1 MAKTIT
7 YIASKTGAKFHR
19 SQKVVRGFMG
29 PVGNGKSVTCINELH
44 RIAICQA
51 PNAQGIRKTRFA
63 IVRNTYDMLETTT
76 LATFKQ
82 WFPPEICSISHKPM
96 RADIGYKLPDG
107 TRIECHVIFL
117 AVDRPDDVKKMLS
130 LEVTAIFL
138 NEAKELPWA
147 VVKAARERIGRYPSR
162 IDGYDD
168 TPTYSAPRDESGDL
182 QPCTRK
188 ALLMDTNPPDDTHW
202 WYQLAELGSLKEDST
217 AESRAEVSRV
227 FDFFRGP
234 SPLIREGDKYIPN
247 PEAENIK
254 FLPGGYQYYLDMIAG
269 TSEDHINVMVMGNYG
284 TIATGK
290 PVYPQYND
298 RLHCASKPLGL
309 LEDLPI
315 GLGWDFG
322 LTPACIVGQLHNGQL
337 RVVGELFAESMGVR
351 EFARDIVKPWL
362 ERNCKGIE
370 IAFSYGDPTGNN
382 RGEGIGRSAIGIL
395 NDNHTDDDG
404 ITMEPL
410 NLGFYT
416 EPAPTNDP
424 TQRIDAVS
432 RYMLRLVGGEP
443 AYQLSP
449 RCKMLRAGKQGGYQ
463 YKRIQTSGEKFKDV
477 PDKNIYSHVSDAEQ
491 YLALGFNGMIFDNEQ
506 FYDTRPRITEN
517 VMGY

>member
-1 MAKTIT
+1 MAKVIT
-7 YIASKTGAKFHR
+7 YNASPTGAKFHA
-19 SQKVVRGFMG
+19 SKKVVRGFMG

-44 RIAICQA
+44 RLAICQA
-51 PNAQGIRKTRFA
+51 PNSQGVRKTRFA

-82 WFPPEICSISHKPM
+82 WFPPEICDISHKPM
-96 RADIGYKLPDG
+96 RADIHYKLPDG
-107 TRIECHVIFL
+107 TRIESHVIFL

-138 NEAKELPWA
+138 NEAKELPYA

-162 IDGYDD
+162 VDGYDD
-168 TPTYSAPRDESGDL
+168 TPTYKAPRDADGNL
-182 QPCTRK
+182 QPCTQK

-202 WYQLAELGSLKEDST
+202 WYQLAEIGHLKDDSGSEARS
-217 AESRAEVSRV
+217 EVARV

-234 SPLIREGDKYIPN
+234 SPLIRSGDKYIDN
-247 PEAENIK
+247 PLAENIA
-254 FLPGGYQYYLDMIAG
+254 FLPGGYQYYRDMIAG
-269 TSEDHINVMVMGNYG
+269 NTQDHINVMVMGNYG
-284 TIATGK
+284 TVVDGK

-298 RLHCASKPLGL
+298 RLHCPDKPLKL
-309 LEDLPI
+309 IEDAPI

-322 LTPACIVGQLHNGQL
+322 LTPACIIGQLHNGQL
-337 RVVGELFAESMGVR
+337 RIVGELFAESMGVR
-351 EFARDIVKPWL
+351 EFARDIVKPWIA
-362 ERNCKGIE
+362 RNCDGLE

-382 RGEGIGRSAIGIL
+382 RGEGIGRSAIAIL
-395 NDNHTDDDG
+395 NDDCIDDDG

-416 EPAPTNDP
+416 EGAPTNDP
-424 TQRIDAVS
+424 TQRVDAVS

-449 RCKMLRAGKQGGYQ
+449 SCKMLRRGKLGGYQ
-463 YKRIQTSGEKFKDV
+463 YKRIQKAGEKYKDK
-477 PDKNIYSHVSDAEQ
+477 PDKGIYSHVSDAEQ
-491 YLALGFNGMIFDNEQ
+491 YLALGFNGMIIDNDE
-506 FYDTRPRITEN
+506 FYEHRPATTER